1 VSNILEIALGVT
13 GGRAVLSALAG
24 VNGSLASLAGTA
36 LSVGTAVN
44 GIKGALDMGGEL
56 NDLRARTG
64 QSVRDLVV
72 LRRTFDNAGIG
83 ASATAPMIGLL
94 HKAISGMN
102 EEGGKTDGV
111 FKRLGVSQE
120 SLRNMSAVQQM
131 ATLTAAFTKITNPAE
146 RSATAMQLFGRSG
159 GQMLQL
165 LGDSS
170 AIGTA
175 EREVGRLGDRVQ
187 ENAERF
193 DEIGDRLSVAKLRL
207 QEFWVVAAEKA
218 IPALQRMA
226 NLMQGLN
233 PSVAGATMGSA
244 ATIAGV
250 LFAGAMVSKLD
261 SAVLN
266 WATRQG
272 SPIGQAFAG
281 RFLAPMT
288 GALARV
294 LPIGLAAAVTAAVLV
309 GIASA
314 YAEWRNGQLAA
325 ANSGF
330 DSLGK
335 VRGATTAMR
344 SDVDR
349 KAVLAQVKELQKTT
363 ADALKVEEGRWIKN
377 EQAIASY
384 REQLE
389 QLAALEKL
397 LNSQRV
403 AAIIA
408 ENKKADNLS
417 AVAKDR
423 ADAAAWLAGGRD
435 ATDRGQNGD
444 EASKLRQDIA
454 DAKNE
459 RMDPAARLALL
470 RTDLRLREQALMVM
484 EQQKAA
490 GQNDAL
496 LQKNN
501 LVTTGAREKILKDI
515 AETEE
520 KLVRLESE
528 RAQRALDEQLR
539 TINARRA
546 AIDADFTRT
555 QAEKWAEKKQL
566 IADEIAAQQ
575 RYIDVLRQRQAVTT
589 DVAARETLASSIS
602 GGLDKLS
609 GLQGDQA
616 GMGPNPNSWL
626 QQMQSSLTQ
635 LRESWGTT
643 AMQIGQTISGTIGTA
658 MNGVSSTLTSMV
670 MKTTDWRDTLMQARI
685 AIATQL
691 VQAIIDMGL
700 RWVATQI
707 MMATMGKTIAA
718 ASTAAL
724 LPLAAAQA
732 AIWAT
737 PATLATIASF
747 GGAAVQAPASIGGA
761 LAATKGMALLNGFE
775 DGGADRRA
783 ARPHRRRGPR

>member
-1 VSNILEIALGVT
+1 MSNILEIALGVT

-363 ADALKVEEGRWIKN
+363 ADCLEG
-377 EQAIASY
+377 
-384 REQLE
+384 
-389 QLAALEKL
+389 
-397 LNSQRV
+397 
-403 AAIIA
+403 
-408 ENKKADNLS
+408 
-417 AVAKDR
+417 
-423 ADAAAWLAGGRD
+423 
-435 ATDRGQNGD
+435 
-444 EASKLRQDIA
+444 
-454 DAKNE
+454 
-459 RMDPAARLALL
+459 
-470 RTDLRLREQALMVM
+470 
-484 EQQKAA
+484 
-490 GQNDAL
+490 
-496 LQKNN
+496 
-501 LVTTGAREKILKDI
+501 
-515 AETEE
+515 
-520 KLVRLESE
+520 
-528 RAQRALDEQLR
+528 
-539 TINARRA
+539 
-546 AIDADFTRT
+546 
-555 QAEKWAEKKQL
+555 
-566 IADEIAAQQ
+566 
-575 RYIDVLRQRQAVTT
+575 
-589 DVAARETLASSIS
+589 
-602 GGLDKLS
+602 
-609 GLQGDQA
+609 
-616 GMGPNPNSWL
+616 
-626 QQMQSSLTQ
+626 
-635 LRESWGTT
+635 
-643 AMQIGQTISGTIGTA
+643 
-658 MNGVSSTLTSMV
+658 
-670 MKTTDWRDTLMQARI
+670 
-685 AIATQL
+685 
-691 VQAIIDMGL
+691 
-700 RWVATQI
+700 
-707 MMATMGKTIAA
+707 
-718 ASTAAL
+718 
-724 LPLAAAQA
+724 
-732 AIWAT
+732 
-737 PATLATIASF
+737 
-747 GGAAVQAPASIGGA
+747 
-761 LAATKGMALLNGFE
+761 
-775 DGGADRRA
+775 
-783 ARPHRRRGPR
+783 